1 MKESNPS
8 LRKAKI
14 ANCFKQ
20 IPLIDNQE
28 HVLILSSLWKIAM
41 AHPNDPEF
49 PSLGIFRCM
58 ATLINRG
65 INDKDWLNKDQNIYI
80 PYYAAH
86 IIGSYTMNKP
96 EFAIKAVKS
105 GVIPPLIE
113 LLRGK
118 ISWVEQRVAVRAL
131 GHLASYD
138 ASFHSVA
145 EHEEEVVNL
154 AMEIAS
160 TCLEVVYVE
169 FVGAKDKK
177 SRLKYQRDLLTRGVE
192 GVEMENRKAEEW
204 ASQLQCWSLYLLN
217 CFASKEK
224 SVNLICRQ
232 NFLKDLSEMWG
243 GFVNHS
249 SPAGVGLIR
258 ILCYSKIGRK
268 SISELKGVILS
279 LGNLSRSSDDWQYMG
294 IDCLLLLL
302 RDPNT
307 RYKIIEIAAIF
318 LMDLIE
324 SRRIGGRS
332 NVGETIIRT
341 LLLDYK
347 ITKSKIKD
355 VRVERALEEIW
366 GFGERRKREKMMS
379 EEQLHEK
386 KVLASLLKQQG
397 KQSFLSGEVEE
408 ALIKY
413 TEALEI
419 CPLKLRKERTVIYS
433 NRAQCSLLLSDSDS
447 AIRDATRALC
457 LSGNSHV
464 KSFWR
469 RSQAYDM
476 KGLAKESLTDCVM
489 FINGCIKSESRK
501 RIKVPYYAARMIS
514 KQMEATWLF
523 AAARSKTINVLLHN
537 KVKESD
543 GREKIWNEERQYDD
557 MMRIMKEKKE
567 MTTIIEE
574 PLIQK
579 CDGRRKLRS
588 SRRGKV

>member
-169 FVGAKDKK
+169 FVGAKEKK

-192 GVEMENRKAEEW
+192 GVEMENQKAEEW

-341 LLLDYK
+341 LLLGYK

-557 MMRIMKEKKE
+557 MMRIMKEKK
-567 MTTIIEE
+567 
-574 PLIQK
+574 
-579 CDGRRKLRS
+579 G
-588 SRRGKV
+588 

>member
-20 IPLIDNQE
+20 IPLTDNQE

-177 SRLKYQRDLLTRGVE
+177 SRLKYQSDLLTRGVE

-268 SISELKGVILS
+268 SISELKEVILS
-279 LGNLSRSSDDWQYMG
+279 LCNLSRSSDDWQYMG

-318 LMDLIE
+318 LIDLIE

-332 NVGETIIRT
+332 NVGETITRT

-397 KQSFLSGEVEE
+397 KQSFLSGDVEE

-419 CPLKLRKERTVIYS
+419 CPLKLRKERTVIHS
-433 NRAQCSLLLSDSDS
+433 NRAQCSLLLTDLDS

-476 KGLAKESLTDCVM
+476 NGLAKESLTDCVM

-501 RIKVPYYAARMIS
+501 RIKIPYYAARMIS

-523 AAARSKTINVLLHN
+523 AAARLKTINVVLHN
-537 KVKESD
+537 KVNESD
-543 GREKIWNEERQYDD
+543 GQENIWNEERQYDE
-557 MMRIMKEKKE
+557 MMRIMKEKK
-567 MTTIIEE
+567 
-574 PLIQK
+574 
-579 CDGRRKLRS
+579 G
-588 SRRGKV
+588 

>member
-169 FVGAKDKK
+169 FVGAKEKK

-268 SISELKGVILS
+268 SISELKAVILS

-341 LLLDYK
+341 LLLGYK

-557 MMRIMKEKKE
+557 MMRIMKEKK
-567 MTTIIEE
+567 
-574 PLIQK
+574 
-579 CDGRRKLRS
+579 G
-588 SRRGKV
+588 